1 MWFQANTKIIF
12 APEVF
17 DKQIQID
24 NTIIMLSRSGFEKY
38 S

>member
-1 MWFQANTKIIF
+1 MDFKHKNNMD
-12 APEVF
+12 PGDF

-24 NTIIMLSRSGFEKY
+24 NTIIIMLSRSGIEKY